1 MSFLQIHTDWPSSLR
16 NKGVYF
22 VKRDK
27 VFICCF
33 VCIFL
38 HLSCSCICQEGQGY
52 TWLDLTK
59 MIWTFPGADSPSGRG
74 LEQQGDERAAPQ
86 LPHLRRCSPQCAWLV
101 SGHLTSISFMNI
113 YLLKNL
119 TNYSSEHFCA
129 WVEEVIV
136 PLFKN
141 ESNICKFPKC
151 LADDIK
157 RQVRFIFR
165 LAMPKTFN
173 WEYKRCTSLQRQS
186 IRSADT
192 SKERLCFPSL
202 RFCKENGKVEKNG
215 RFCGWWWLR
224 ETVNWNL
231 AAQGAVYIED
241 EERKVNT

>member
-1 MSFLQIHTDWPSSLR
+1 
-16 NKGVYF
+16 
-22 VKRDK
+22 
-27 VFICCF
+27 
-33 VCIFL
+33 
-38 HLSCSCICQEGQGY
+38 
-52 TWLDLTK
+52 
-59 MIWTFPGADSPSGRG
+59 MIWMATIPGADSPSGRG

-101 SGHLTSISFMNI
+101 SVHLTSISFMNI

-165 LAMPKTFN
+165 LRCQKLSTENMKGARACNDSLSDPRTHQRKDFASLPSGFAKKMGRWKKTAVFVDDGD
-173 WEYKRCTSLQRQS
+173 W
-186 IRSADT
+186 
-192 SKERLCFPSL
+192 ERLSIEILL
-202 RFCKENGKVEKNG
+202 R
-215 RFCGWWWLR
+215 R
-224 ETVNWNL
+224 EQST
-231 AAQGAVYIED
+231 
-241 EERKVNT
+241 